1 MTMSI
6 LVIDVGGSNVK
17 CLVTGETEPRVFESG
32 PAMTPQRMVAQVSEL
47 TADWS
52 YDAISIGYPGP
63 VSRGSAARDPHNL
76 GEGWVAFDFATA
88 FGRPVRIINDAAM
101 QALGSYDG
109 GHMLFLGL
117 GTGLGAAMVIDG
129 IVHPLELA
137 HLPFRKGRTY
147 EDAVGERGL
156 KRMGKRKW
164 RKVVREVLDL
174 FHEGLL
180 PDSIVVG
187 GGNAKKL
194 DDLPPYAVPGHNA
207 NAFRGGFMLWS
218 STAVQAVPSAPLVGP
233 VTGMTK
239 PEPI

>member
-1 MTMSI
+1 MNI

-17 CLVTGETEPRVFESG
+17 CLVTGETQPRVIESG
-32 PAMTPQRMVAQVSEL
+32 PDMTPQRMVEQVTEL
-47 TADWS
+47 TSDWS
-52 YDAISIGYPGP
+52 SDVISIGYPGP
-63 VSRGSAARDPHNL
+63 VSRGAAAQEPHNL
-76 GEGWVAFDFATA
+76 GEGWVGFDFAGA
-88 FGRPVRIINDAAM
+88 FAKPVRIINDAAM
-101 QALGSYDG
+101 QALGSYQG
-109 GHMLFLGL
+109 GHMLFVGL

-137 HLPFRKGRTY
+137 HLPFRKGRTF

-174 FHEGLL
+174 FHQSLL

-194 DDLPPYAVPGHNA
+194 DELPTWAVPGNNA
-207 NAFRGGFMLWS
+207 NAFRGGFKLWS
-218 STAVQAVPSAPLVGP
+218 STDVQPVQPAPLVGP